1 MEQRDVVER
10 ANRGKRETGKSH
22 KDDGGAN
29 KMRDSEEILNKLD
42 RVIAKMKEDE
52 EKLREIARRM
62 EKC

>member
-1 MEQRDVVER
+1 
-10 ANRGKRETGKSH
+10 
-22 KDDGGAN
+22 
-29 KMRDSEEILNKLD
+29 MRDSEEILNKLD